1 MIEDYKDKF
10 IPFDKLGITI
20 IFVLLYMGTL
30 NARGGSKIGTFAL
43 AGGIALSILLFIC
56 KIVYY
61 KKLHLFHI
69 YIIALAFLY
78 TLTSLISVQINKFS
92 ASLTNTLQF
101 LACLGVFLYFTTVK
115 WDKSLINRVYM
126 ITVFFVLFHFIIWIS
141 KGMPSQFLSI
151 YPNSN
156 LIGAYMFIS
165 LFFIGLKIWTSK
177 RKIFHFGVAFIAL
190 LILLAS
196 DTRSIMLALLV
207 SFVLLILWLIVNK
220 NKITSTIF
228 YGLFILSLFAVIFVY
243 PNLPN
248 WKYYHIFESWMLEHT
263 GKSIM
268 SGRSDIWLSVNE
280 YISLKPFFGYGPN
293 VVASDLISKNA
304 STHNLYLNI
313 TLQLGYIGLVIL
325 IVILFIIFLS
335 YLKQKAN
342 IITKLSAV
350 FFFGILTHQLF
361 EITLIQNQL
370 SIGLF
375 QWIIVA
381 VGVSETHKF
390 ELKYKEEPINEK

>member
-10 IPFDKLGITI
+10 IPFDKLGISI

-30 NARGGSKIGTFAL
+30 NAIGGSKIGTFSL
-43 AGGIALSILLFIC
+43 ASGIALSILLFVC
-56 KIVYY
+56 KIFYY
-61 KKLHLFHI
+61 KKLHMFHI

-78 TLTSLISVQINKFS
+78 TLTSLISIRNNAFS
-92 ASLTNTLQF
+92 ISLTNTLQF
-101 LACLGVFLYFTTVK
+101 LACLGIFLYFTTVK
-115 WDKSLINRVYM
+115 WDKNLINRVYV
-126 ITVFFVLFHFIIWIS
+126 ITVFFVLIHFLIWLS

-165 LFFIGLKIWTSK
+165 LFFIGLKIWTSE
-177 RKIFHFGVAFIAL
+177 RKSIHFGAAFIAL

-207 SFVLLILWLIVNK
+207 TFVLLILWPIVNK
-220 NKITSTIF
+220 SKITSTIF
-228 YGLFILSLFAVIFVY
+228 YGLFILSLFVVIFVY

-248 WKYYHIFESWMLEHT
+248 WKYFDIFESWMLEHT

-280 YISLKPFFGYGPN
+280 YISLKPFLGYGPN

-304 STHNLYLNI
+304 STHNLYLNL
-313 TLQLGYIGLVIL
+313 TLQLGYLGLMIL
-325 IVILFIIFLS
+325 IILLFIIFLN
-335 YLKQKAN
+335 YLKPKAN
-342 IITKLSAV
+342 IIIKLSAV

-375 QWIIVA
+375 QWIIIA

-390 ELKYKEEPINEK
+390 ELKYKEGAN